1 MILYQLWR
9 FVTPGLTRSERRLI
23 WPMLIGSIILFAIGI
38 SIGYFVIPYALEFLL
53 GLSLPGVETQLRLSE
68 YVSFVSTVMLA
79 FGLAFQFPVL
89 LLVLAR
95 VRDPQLQIPLRAA
108 SLGGPAHRA
117 VRDHHHAGRR
127 PAELLGAVARDVRA
141 VRGHAPDHSHH
152 GQVSVWLFT
161 DARMDAHAQPGHP
174 ESPDRRRAAA
184 SGVRSAAGDALVEP
198 PVELIDAVTLAAIH
212 DPRHVAL
219 LDEAAAQGGGWADAD
234 TYLAQGSMT
243 AARLAA
249 GATLQA
255 ALAVASGAA
264 TVAFAVVRP
273 PGHHAGRSA
282 ISGFC
287 VLNNIA
293 IAVAGLRRRGL
304 AQRIAV
310 IDWDVHHGDGTQA
323 IFDDDPDLCY
333 ASTHQSPF
341 YPGTGARSES
351 GIGPGRGTKHNR
363 PLPAG
368 SGDEAFIDAWTD
380 LLAEIEDFRPEAI
393 LVSAGYDAHVDD
405 PLAELAVTEAGF
417 ETVARLVGSLAA
429 RTESARRRAHAGGRI
444 RPRGARGLRCSVSE
458 GSARRPGHRSGACL
472 STGYTREP
480 IGTRRGQWR
489 ARHPSTTDPR
499 WTRRARRSPTR

>member
-1 MILYQLWR
+1 M
-9 FVTPGLTRSERRLI
+9 
-23 WPMLIGSIILFAIGI
+23 
-38 SIGYFVIPYALEFLL
+38 
-53 GLSLPGVETQLRLSE
+53 
-68 YVSFVSTVMLA
+68 
-79 FGLAFQFPVL
+79 
-89 LLVLAR
+89 
-95 VRDPQLQIPLRAA
+95 
-108 SLGGPAHRA
+108 
-117 VRDHHHAGRR
+117 
-127 PAELLGAVARDVRA
+127 
-141 VRGHAPDHSHH
+141 
-152 GQVSVWLFT
+152 SVWLFT

-184 SGVRSAAGDALVEP
+184 RGVRSAAGDALVEP
-198 PVELIDAVTLAAIH
+198 PVEPIDSVTLSAIH

-293 IAVAGLRRRGL
+293 IAVAGLRGRGL

-310 IDWDVHHGDGTQA
+310 IDWDVHHGDGTQG

-351 GIGPGRGTKHNR
+351 GIGRGRGTKHNR

-405 PLAELAVTEAGF
+405 PLAELTVTEAGF

-429 RTESARRRAHAGGRI
+429 RMGLHGVALTLEGGYDL
-444 RPRGARGLRCSVSE
+444 AALEACAAASVRGLLD
-458 GSARRPGHRSGACL
+458 GLAIGA
-472 STGYTREP
+472 E
-480 IGTRRGQWR
+480 R
-489 ARHPSTTDPR
+489 A
-499 WTRRARRSPTR
+499 